1 MERRRRAESAFDE
14 LLREGRL
21 SRRAVLRAAVALAAA
36 PFALSR
42 GARAQAP
49 VRFDGDPFTLGV
61 ASGHPTAEGISL
73 WTRLAPRP
81 LSPDGGMPVDAVV
94 PVRWQVAEDE
104 RFGKGLVE
112 GTALANPEF
121 AHSVHVDV
129 GGLAPGRW
137 YFYRFIAGDETSA
150 VGRTRTAD
158 AADATP
164 SKLRFAV
171 ASCQHYEQGYYAA
184 WRHALREDLDL
195 VCFVGD
201 YIYEGSWGLNKVR
214 TFAPTHDARTLA
226 DYRMRYAQ
234 ARTDRDLQR
243 IHASVPFLLTW
254 DDHEVDNDYA
264 GDQQE
269 ALDPRFLARRAAG
282 YQAYF
287 EHMPL
292 PWKMR
297 PRTDG
302 SMPIVTHVDFGALAR
317 FIVLDDRQ
325 YRTPQACQLP
335 GRGGSR
341 DIPADCAEL
350 RDPDRTL
357 LGDAQAR
364 WLDARLA
371 ETRAQWNV
379 LMQQTVFMPMDNT
392 PGPGR
397 SVWSDGWDGYPA
409 SRQRVLEAWQRHAVR
424 NPVVVGGDIHA
435 TVVGAVPGDPQRP
448 ESAPVAS
455 EFCAT
460 SISSE
465 GRPQDYWDAKLA
477 DNPHAIFGNSAR
489 RGYVAIELDA
499 KRLTAHA
506 KGLVDVLRQDSQMT
520 TLASFV
526 VEDGKPGP
534 RRT

>member
-1 MERRRRAESAFDE
+1 MKRDVRADRSFDQ
-14 LLREGRL
+14 LVREGRL
-21 SRRAVLRAAVALAAA
+21 SRRALLRAAVALAAA
-36 PFALSR
+36 PLVVPRSV
-42 GARAQAP
+42 RAQVP
-49 VRFDGDPFTLGV
+49 VSFDGHPFTLGV
-61 ASGHPTAEGISL
+61 ASGHPAAEGISL

-81 LSPDGGMPVDAVV
+81 LSPDGGMAVDAVV
-94 PVRWQVAEDE
+94 PVNWQVAEDE
-104 RFGKGLVE
+104 RFSRGLRE
-112 GTALANPEF
+112 GMALANPEF

-137 YFYRFIAGDETSA
+137 YFYRFMAGGETSA

-158 AADATP
+158 AADSTP

-201 YIYEGSWGLNKVR
+201 YIYEGSWGVNKVR
-214 TFAPTHDARTLA
+214 RFAPAHEARTLD
-226 DYRMRYAQ
+226 DYRVRHAQ

-269 ALDPRFLARRAAG
+269 ALDPRFLERRAAG

-302 SMPIVTHVDFGALAR
+302 SMPIATHVDFGTLAR
-317 FIVLDDRQ
+317 FVVVDDRQ
-325 YRTPQACQLP
+325 YRSPQACQLP

-350 RDPDRTL
+350 LEPGRTL
-357 LGDAQAR
+357 LGEAQTQWLEAR
-364 WLDARLA
+364 MGD
-371 ETRAQWNV
+371 TRAQWNV
-379 LMQQTVFMPMDNT
+379 LVQQSMFMGTDNS
-392 PGPGR
+392 PGPER
-397 SVWSDGWDGYPA
+397 SVWSDAWDGYPA
-409 SRQRVLEAWQRHAVR
+409 SRQRVMDAWRRHAVR

-435 TVVGAVPGDPQRP
+435 TVVGGVPGNPQQRD
-448 ESAPVAS
+448 SAPVAS
-455 EFCAT
+455 EFCCT

-465 GRPQDYWDAKLA
+465 GRPQAYWDAKRP
-477 DNPHAIFGNSAR
+477 DNPQVLFGNSER
-489 RGYVAIELDA
+489 RGYITIELDA

-506 KGLVDVLRQDSQMT
+506 RGLSDVLREDSQMN

-526 VEDGKPGP
+526 VEDGRAGP
-534 RRT
+534 QKI